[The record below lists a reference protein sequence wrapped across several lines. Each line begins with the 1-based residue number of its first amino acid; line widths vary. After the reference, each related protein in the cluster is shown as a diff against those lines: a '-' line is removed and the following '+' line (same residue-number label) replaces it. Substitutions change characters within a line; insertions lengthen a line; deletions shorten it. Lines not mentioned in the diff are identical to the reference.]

1 MTYHI
6 KEKYYSKEDN
16 LFHVIRYKDF
26 IFETEDKSFD
36 TFEKFYRFLKHDLKD
51 ANLLD
56 YDFEGIDLKKYDF
69 TKAKIS
75 SRTMTK
81 LGIYDNKFFNLTL
94 KDDCLLN
101 IIPSKSLDIVPSRQL
116 EKINIEN
123 DEGIIYYISDLHLN
137 HKLKK
142 KFPDKI
148 NKYELESYFE
158 SIVKQLKDSIHN
170 YSEFA
175 LVNNIVFVGD
185 ISFNFEVFKLFFLTY
200 RKLIPYKKTFVIL
213 GNHELWDLKLNHNCK
228 TIEEIVEK
236 YKNFLFYECE
246 IQLLENQLF
255 LPYDKKHI
263 YSEHEILTMDNK
275 TLRKKF
281 LYNPYAIFGALGYAD
296 LNESFNCNNG
306 IYRCCPITRQQE
318 QERSEIVNKI
328 HAKLT
333 KVAVDKKIFFITHM
347 PKEDWSNSDYNK
359 NWIYISGHTHKN
371 YYIESE
377 GKTIYADNQI
387 GYEKNSFEFKPIFT
401 SLNFDI
407 FQDYENGIYEI
418 NKQKYLFFNY
428 GLGIRLEF
436 RRNPE
441 KIYMVKKN
449 GVYIFFS
456 QMTKDSDLKL
466 LNGGILS
473 NVGKHDLNYF
483 YENLDN
489 YSNSVKLFFESYDNF
504 QKAIAQEIKKI
515 GGDGTIHG
523 CIVDIDFFNHL
534 YINPFDAKITPYNAN
549 SIFEKYVYENLISL
563 LKEKNEEL
571 YFNYNKMLGLNNEK
585 SLVLLNKDLIES
597 NKKTLVESTEIYR
610 VSKIIKKFQ
619 YTTKYNVVRVWNDTI
634 AGEASVDKGKL
645 IVSGIVNP
653 EEMKALQKEQRRI
666 ERENQK
672 KLKPPKIKIPKPTI
686 TKEEKQKILFDKYC
700 EKLSHLNVNV
710 KVLDYKTASEKAYYE
725 CLTCGHKWMTRPDHL
740 LRTSNKIVCPE
751 CRKNMPYI
759 EWRFKK

>member
-75 SRTMTK
+75 SQTMIK
-81 LGIYDNKFFNLTL
+81 LGTYNNKFFNLTL
-94 KDDCLLN
+94 KDDYLLN
-101 IIPSKSLDIVPSRQL
+101 ITPSKSLDLVTSRNL
-116 EKINIEN
+116 DNINIEN
-123 DEGIIYYISDLHLN
+123 DESVIYYISDLHLN
-137 HKLKK
+137 HKLKN
-142 KFPDKI
+142 KFSDKI

-158 SIVKQLKDSIHN
+158 SIVEQLQDSIHKTSN
-170 YSEFA
+170 FGLEK
-175 LVNNIVFVGD
+175 NIIFVGD
-185 ISFNFEVFKLFFLTY
+185 ISFNFEVFKIFFKTY
-200 RKLIPYKKTFVIL
+200 RKIIPYRKTFVIL
-213 GNHELWDLKLNHNCK
+213 GNHELWDIKLNRACK
-228 TIEEIVEK
+228 SVEEIVEK
-236 YKNFLFYECE
+236 YRVFLSSLESE
-246 IQLLENQLF
+246 IYLLENQLYF
-255 LPYDKKHI
+255 PNDKKRI
-263 YSEHEILTMDNK
+263 YSEQEILAMDNR

-281 LYNPYAIFGALGYAD
+281 IYNPYAIFGAIGYAG
-296 LNESFNCNNG
+296 LNEDFNYNNG
-306 IYRCCPITRQQE
+306 IYRGCPITRPQE

-328 HAKLT
+328 HAKLSEI
-333 KVAVDKKIFFITHM
+333 AFDKKIFFVTHM
-347 PKEDWSNSDYNK
+347 PKKDWSNCDYNK

-371 YYIESE
+371 YYVESE
-377 GKTIYADNQI
+377 EKTIYSDNQV
-387 GYEKNSFEFKPIFT
+387 GYEKELFEFKPIFT
-401 SLNFDI
+401 SRNYDI
-407 FQDYENGIYEI
+407 FQDHKDGIYEI
-418 NKQKYLFFNY
+418 NKQKYLLFNY
-428 GLGIRLEF
+428 GLGIRLDF
-436 RRNPE
+436 RRNPQ
-441 KIYMVKKN
+441 KIFMIKKN
-449 GVYIFFS
+449 GVYMFFS
-456 QMTKDSDLKL
+456 KMTENSDLKL

-473 NVGKHDLNYF
+473 NIGKHDLNYF
-483 YENLDN
+483 YENLNN
-489 YSNSVKLFFESYDNF
+489 YSNSIKLFFESYDNF
-504 QKAIAQEIKKI
+504 QKAVSQEIKKI

-523 CIVDIDFFNHL
+523 CIVDIDFLNHL
-534 YINPFDAKITPYNAN
+534 YINPFDGKITPYYAT
-549 SIFEKYVYENLISL
+549 SIVEKFVYENLISL
-563 LKEKNEEL
+563 LKEKNKEL
-571 YFNYNKMLGLNNEK
+571 YFNYNKLLGLNNEK

-597 NKKTLVESTEIYR
+597 DKKTLVESTDIYR

-634 AGEASVDKGKL
+634 VGEASVDKGKL

-672 KLKPPKIKIPKPTI
+672 KLKPLKIKIPKPII

-725 CLTCGHKWMTRPDHL
+725 CLTCGHKWRTRPDHL
-740 LRTSNKIVCPE
+740 LRTNKKIACPE
-751 CRKNMPYI
+751 CRKNMSYI
-759 EWRFKK
+759 E